1 MTDHSTRPLIPELCS
16 FSPDYIAARDRFRA
30 LAAARGFLL
39 EAYSI
44 GREGPSGEDLTIDAA
59 ILGDERPERAV
70 VVSSGLHGVEGF
82 FGSAV
87 QTALLEGELAEG
99 WSPPLGSALVL
110 LHALDPY
117 GVAWIR
123 RFNEDNVDLNRNF
136 LVDGE
141 AYQGSPVHYAELN
154 GLLNPEG
161 APGGLDLFWPRA
173 LWAILRHGM
182 PEMKQAVAGGQYD
195 YPRGLFFGGHE
206 PSRTQ
211 RILAKHLPRWI
222 GDSGPV
228 LHVDFHTGLGPWA
241 TYQLLL
247 EPGLG
252 PRRLARLEA
261 QFGAE
266 IIQPADPNGIAY
278 NTRGDLGSWCQAMH
292 LCGDYDFL
300 CAEFGTYPA
309 LHVLAALRAENRAH
323 HWVAPDDPATRQA
336 KRRLMEV
343 FVPADPCWRAWAV
356 AAGLDIIRTALRA
369 LFNSPIEVPSP

>member
-1 MTDHSTRPLIPELCS
+1 MPGLCP
-16 FSPDYIAARDRFRA
+16 FSPDYIASRDRFRT
-30 LAAARGFLL
+30 LAAARGFRL

-70 VVSSGLHGVEGF
+70 VMSSGLHGVEGF

-99 WSPPLGSALVL
+99 WSPPPGSALVL

-123 RFNEDNVDLNRNF
+123 RFNEDNIDLNRNF

-141 AYQGSPVHYAELN
+141 AYQGSPAHYAELN
-154 GLLNPEG
+154 GLLNPEE
-161 APGGLDLFWPRA
+161 APGWLDPYWPRA

-211 RILAKHLPRWI
+211 RILADHLPRWV

-228 LHVDFHTGLGPWA
+228 LHIDFHTGLGPWA

-266 IIQPADPNGIAY
+266 NIQPADPNGIAY

-292 LCGDYDFL
+292 PGGDYDFL

-309 LHVLAALRAENRAH
+309 LRVLAALRAENRAH

-336 KRRLMEV
+336 KRRLKEA
-343 FVPADPCWRAWAV
+343 FVPADPRWRAWAV
-356 AAGLDIIRTALRA
+356 TAGLDIIRTALRA
-369 LFNSPIEVPSP
+369 RFDAPIEVPDPRRTHSNIKI